1 MKQPNKLLGALLVLL
16 LAVPLYA
23 GVAMFNGTQNLGVFP
38 TLVCSTGLTCTKVG
52 NTVSMVSGPAI
63 STATITTSGTINSGG
78 NFSVATNKFTVAA
91 ASGNTAVAGTENV
104 VGNFSVNTSNFTVA
118 GASGNTVVAGT
129 LSSTGNFAVGS
140 NTMTVTASSGN
151 TVVGGTLGV
160 TGATTLTGGQTVS
173 AGLLHNFM
181 GWKTPTLTSGTST
194 TPSATT
200 VYLTQIY
207 IPFNSTLTGVY
218 INNAGTAGTN
228 KYIAALFNS
237 AGSAVANSSLS
248 GITTSGTSA
257 YQQLPFTG
265 TYAAVGPGLYWI
277 GLYVNGTTDRFYSVP
292 AVGQFAGYTGS
303 LTGQTFGTIASITPP
318 TTFTADVG
326 PVAFTY

>member
-1 MKQPNKLLGALLVLL
+1 MKQPNKLLGVLLVLL

-23 GVAMFNGTQNLGVFP
+23 GVAMFNGTSNLGVFP

-63 STATITTSGTINSGG
+63 STSSVSTSGTINSGG

-129 LSSTGNFAVGS
+129 LAVTGASTLTGAVGMS
-140 NTMTVTASSGN
+140 AAATV
-151 TVVGGTLGV
+151 GTTLAV
-160 TGATTLTGGQTVS
+160 TGATTHTGGIVVS
-173 AGLLHNFM
+173 SGLLHNFM
-181 GWKTPTLTSGTST
+181 GWHPPTLTSGTST

-200 VYLTQIY
+200 VYLTQVY

-218 INNAGTAGTN
+218 VNNAGTAGTN
-228 KYIAALFNS
+228 KYIVALFNS
-237 AGSAVANSSLS
+237 AGSAVANSTLS

-257 YQQLPFTG
+257 YQQLAFTG

-303 LTGQTFGTIASITPP
+303 LTGQTFGTVAAITPP
-318 TTFTADVG
+318 TSFTADVG